1 MKKLLVLFTLLASVP
16 ALVFA
21 QAQPPPMGPGAAPWP
36 HPDAGMMR
44 QNMQQM
50 QTLHKQFRA
59 KVLGA
64 LTPAHRSLLASVAGQ
79 LAISTS
85 PDPKAAIQK
94 LDAALTSGEKQ
105 AILDAAQSFMSQ
117 QRALREQAMA
127 KMRAA
132 NPNMPSPRPRP
143 SGMERLQR
151 TPDAGALLLMIATG
165 RGGRGPGMM
174 GPHGFMHAREMVPG
188 GYMRRPRPSPTP

>member
-16 ALVFA
+16 VLVFA
-21 QAQPPPMGPGAAPWP
+21 QAQPPPGSGGTPWQRPGS
-36 HPDAGMMR
+36 GEMR

-50 QTLHKQFRA
+50 EALHKQFRA
-59 KVLGA
+59 KILGA
-64 LTPAHRSLLASVAGQ
+64 LTPAHRNLLASVAGQ
-79 LAISTS
+79 LAVSTN

-94 LDAALTSGEKQ
+94 LDAALTGGEKQ
-105 AILDAAQSFMSQ
+105 AILNAAQSFMSQ
-117 QRALREQAMA
+117 QRAMREQALA

-143 SGMERLQR
+143 SGMQR
-151 TPDAGALLLMIATG
+151 TRRAPDAGALLLMVATG
-165 RGGRGPGMM
+165 GPGMM
-174 GPHGFMHAREMVPG
+174 GPRGFGHTREFGPPG

>member
-21 QAQPPPMGPGAAPWP
+21 QAQPPPGGAPWP
-36 HPDAGMMR
+36 GPGSGQMR
-44 QNMQQM
+44 QNMQQ
-50 QTLHKQFRA
+50 QEALHKQFRA
-59 KVLGA
+59 KILGT
-64 LTPAHRSLLASVAGQ
+64 LTAAHRNLLASVAGQ
-79 LAISTS
+79 LAISTN

-105 AILDAAQSFMSQ
+105 AIINAAQSFMSQ
-117 QRALREQAMA
+117 QRAMREQAIA

-143 SGMERLQR
+143 SGMERTRR
-151 TPDAGALLLMIATG
+151 TPDPGALLLMIATA
-165 RGGRGPGMM
+165 GPGMM
-174 GPHGFMHAREMVPG
+174 GGHGFGHAGEFGPPG
-188 GYMRRPRPSPTP
+188 GFMRRPRPSPTP